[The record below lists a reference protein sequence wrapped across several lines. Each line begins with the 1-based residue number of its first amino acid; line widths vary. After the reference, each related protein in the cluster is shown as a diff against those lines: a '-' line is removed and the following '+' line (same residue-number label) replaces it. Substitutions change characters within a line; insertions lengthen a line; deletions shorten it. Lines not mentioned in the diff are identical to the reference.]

1 MKPVARS
8 VLGPVF
14 AFALLGSLA
23 LAQDDSAAAP
33 TESPAPEV
41 ATDTE
46 APSQEPRILG
56 PLGPTT
62 FIPPEPVEPPAPP
75 VLPVREAIEY
85 ELIDEGRSIIL
96 QRVEPPEFVPP
107 PPPAPAPEI
116 DRSSP
121 EFQAMLAAARAKW
134 QARTF
139 VPLSVTVYD
148 HRISCLRWWQKTQPT
163 AEEEIQALT
172 SPRPPRMRVV
182 GGEMSSNPGVEFEVW
197 SSIDWNCFRDVW
209 AIEAGGVRYEF
220 LASIGDVD
228 TIRPTRFGREPLAI
242 PEHPP
247 LPAEDT
253 AFVVAKGDAADAD
266 ALAFLTAM
274 HEIYR
279 TDSQRLWAEYEAR
292 QQARRDYAAWLE
304 ANPPPPRDTV
314 LLYSNIVR
322 PTPGGQGGQP

>member
-14 AFALLGSLA
+14 VFALLGSLA
-23 LAQDDSAAAP
+23 PAQDAG
-33 TESPAPEV
+33 TPAPEV

-96 QRVEPPEFVPP
+96 QRVEPPEFIQPP
-107 PPPAPAPEI
+107 PPTPAPEI

-121 EFQAMLAAARAKW
+121 EFQAKLAAARAKW
-134 QARTF
+134 RPR
-139 VPLSVTVYD
+139 VLVSLSVTVYD
-148 HRISCLRWWQKTQPT
+148 HQISCLRWWQKARPT
-163 AEEEIQALT
+163 AEEEFQALT

-182 GGEMSSNPGVEFEVW
+182 GGEMASNPGVGFEVW

-209 AIEAGGVRYEF
+209 AIEAGGVRYDF
-220 LASIGDVD
+220 FAAIWDVD
-228 TIRPTRFGREPLAI
+228 TSRPIRFGREPLAI

-247 LPAEDT
+247 LPAEEPC
-253 AFVVAKGDAADAD
+253 FVVAKGDASDAE

-274 HEIYR
+274 HDIYR
-279 TDSQRLWAEYEAR
+279 TDSQRLWAEHEAR
-292 QQARRDYAAWLE
+292 QQVRREYAAWLK

-322 PTPGGQGGQP
+322 PTPGGQEERQEAQP

>member
-1 MKPVARS
+1 MKLVARS
-8 VLGPVF
+8 VLGPIF
-14 AFALLGSLA
+14 AVALPGCLVS
-23 LAQDDSAAAP
+23 AQDAGTAAP
-33 TESPAPEV
+33 AASPAPEV
-41 ATDTE
+41 AADTD

-56 PLGPTT
+56 LLGPTT
-62 FIPPEPVEPPAPP
+62 FIPQEPVEPLPPPA
-75 VLPVREAIEY
+75 LPVREAIEY
-85 ELIDEGRSIIL
+85 ELIDEDRSIIL
-96 QRVEPPEFVPP
+96 QRVEPPEFVQP

-134 QARTF
+134 RARTF

-148 HRISCLRWWQKTQPT
+148 HRISCLRWWHKVKP
-163 AEEEIQALT
+163 AAGEEVAAPPA
-172 SPRPPRMRVV
+172 PRPPRMRVV
-182 GGEMSSNPGVEFEVW
+182 GGEVARNPGVEFEVW

-209 AIEAGGVRYEF
+209 AVEAGGVRYEF
-220 LASIGDVD
+220 LAAIGNID
-228 TIRPTRFGREPLAI
+228 TSRPTRFGRKPLAI

-247 LPAEDT
+247 LPAEEPC
-253 AFVVAKGDAADAD
+253 FVVAKGDAADAD

-274 HEIYR
+274 HDIYR
-279 TDSQRLWAEYEAR
+279 TDSQRLWAEHEAR

-322 PTPGGQGGQP
+322 PTADGQGGQP